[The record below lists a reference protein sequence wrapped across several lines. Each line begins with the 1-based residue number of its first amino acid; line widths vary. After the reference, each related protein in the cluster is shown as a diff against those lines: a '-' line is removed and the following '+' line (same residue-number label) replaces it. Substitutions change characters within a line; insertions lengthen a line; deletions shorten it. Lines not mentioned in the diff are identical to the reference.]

1 MKKNQIVLIGVL
13 SSILL
18 LFFMLVYKSDKEHSF
33 SGESKISIYV
43 ENGITLPNS
52 DSLRYL
58 INVFSAEAIGTPQDF
73 TQTTLDIYTNGTP
86 EEISSRPTGIA
97 KLRNFFSSNYYTFED
112 RVSDINGMHASVSE
126 YSNKLKST
134 SSPAPT
140 NTDIVVYMNG
150 EGILSLSYSKLKDS
164 ITSLLNGQKRDLIIS
179 VVTNGTGGKGGTGD
193 IYEGPEEPKSPKDP
207 KDPKVPKL
215 PEDPK
220 IPKLPKDPPAGG
232 CKKNNVST
240 SEITFEPGLPNVF
253 SWVENE
259 GMTYDFSLKCAQG
272 NCETGLSVT
281 KSNVSGGQVEIRASY
296 EESTEKKYIATLTIK
311 CDGKVLKTITKT
323 VKIVCA

>member
-1 MKKNQIVLIGVL
+1 MKKNQIILIGVL
-13 SSILL
+13 SSILF
-18 LFFMLVYKSDKEHSF
+18 LFFMLVYKSDKEHTF

-43 ENGITLPNS
+43 GNGINLPNS

-112 RVSDINGMHASVSE
+112 RVSDINEMHAGVSE

-179 VVTNGTGGKGGTGD
+179 VVTNGTGGKGATGD
-193 IYEGPEEPKSPKDP
+193 IYEDPEGPKSPKDP
-207 KDPKVPKL
+207 KDPEVSK
-215 PEDPK
+215 DPK
-220 IPKLPKDPPAGG
+220 VPKLPKDPPGGG
-232 CKKNNVST
+232 CKKNNVLT
-240 SEITFEPGLPNVF
+240 SEITFEPGLPNIF

-259 GMTYDFSLKCAQG
+259 GMTYEFSLKCAQG